1 MNDENSFDMQDLIE
15 QELDEIRA
23 KKPSERTLED
33 WLFLVEY
40 DLSVMEDRLFPY
52 DRMSAEDWKGI
63 ILAEPIVL
71 QYNPPVDALLKILKK
86 EDFEVW
92 DSYRIC
98 QALLFEG
105 DWLAEENLL
114 PLEKITQEDFDFS
127 FGAIPF
133 PTAEEFWDVAPG
145 YFPKGFP
152 PHIRLPFPKPDDEA
166 GKKYPMTYPVLRS
179 DKGEKRQ

>member
-1 MNDENSFDMQDLIE
+1 M
-15 QELDEIRA
+15 
-23 KKPSERTLED
+23 
-33 WLFLVEY
+33 
-40 DLSVMEDRLFPY
+40 
-52 DRMSAEDWKGI
+52 G
-63 ILAEPIVL
+63 
-71 QYNPPVDALLKILKK
+71 
-86 EDFEVW
+86 
-92 DSYRIC
+92 SYKIC

-152 PHIRLPFPKPDDEA
+152 PHIRLPFPKPDDET